1 METKRK
7 LSKFFLDGKI
17 SAQATLGEVG
27 SSYVWYVL
35 AILTFVNIFNFLDR
49 QLLSI
54 LAERIKYDLALSD
67 TDLGFLYGTAFAVCL
82 AVFGIPLGRLSD
94 TWERRYVIAIG
105 LILWSGMTALSGLS
119 QTFLQLSALRIGVA
133 IGEASLNPAAHSS
146 LSDWF
151 PRHQR
156 ATVLA
161 IYTSGAY
168 IGGGVSLFVGG
179 QIVGYWDLAFAGG
192 ATPFGLRGWQI
203 AFFAAGLPGILLA
216 LLVWKLREP
225 VRGQSDGLATPRHLR
240 PLREFMRELGAVVPP
255 ATVAVLIANG
265 ARIVDLAWNIGIAII
280 LSTATI
286 AMTSWLGNPAQWI
299 TLAVGLYAACSWGQ
313 NLRLRD
319 LPSFTLI
326 LNTPTL
332 WYATICFSLLAFTT
346 YGLGFWTAPYFVRML
361 GAREGE
367 VGMIFGLTAAAGG
380 LVGIILGGVL
390 ADRWRRHH
398 PAGRLFV
405 AMLSSAMSVPVALW
419 LFTTEN
425 VTLAYVLTFPLWLL
439 NAMWVGCGAATVQDL
454 VLPRMRA
461 SASAAYTLFLT
472 LMGLAMGPYVI
483 GRVSVAL
490 GDLRSAILW
499 ALLVNAIAFGFAIL
513 AARYITHDEATLHQ
527 RARAAGEPAA

>member
-1 METKRK
+1 MEIKRK
-7 LSKFFLDGKI
+7 MSKFFVNGKI
-17 SAQATLGEVG
+17 SARATLGEVG
-27 SSYVWYVL
+27 SSYAWYVL

-105 LILWSGMTALSGLS
+105 LILWSGMTAFSGLS

-179 QIVGYWDLAFAGG
+179 QIVGYWDIAFAGG

-225 VRGQSDGLATPRHLR
+225 VRGQSDGLPTPTHRR
-240 PLREFMRELGAVVPP
+240 PLREFMRELAAVVPP

-299 TLAVGLYAACSWGQ
+299 TLAIGLYAACSWGQ

-472 LMGLAMGPYVI
+472 LIGLAMGPYVI